1 MKNTK
6 LIALLVCLTLVVC
19 SFAGC
24 TALPFD
30 PSDIPLVGDLF
41 VKTAALEFDAV
52 DGELV
57 GEAPAAYSDNA
68 ALVLPE
74 AELQY
79 YAFLGWSLSE
89 DGSNPMK
96 EIPAKFEL
104 TEDQIANG
112 IVLYAVYERL
122 SGSVVYDLAGG
133 AWVDEE
139 GPASYLY
146 GEVVELP
153 EVEKDLFEF
162 VGWTLNGEA
171 FDGIVESTAGDLAL
185 VATWKQVETEI
196 TYVLGLDGATLP
208 DAEPTFSTEKGLDLT
223 KAEYI
228 PTAPGALFAGW
239 YTDADFTQA
248 VTEISKNTTNAVTLY
263 AKWAEIEK
271 EPEVVEPDT
280 SISFKDVKAND
291 WFYTNVQYVVEN
303 KLMNGVAEDKFAP
316 NDTLTRAMLVTVLYR
331 NEGEPA
337 VNKSIPFADVDMGAW
352 YANAVSWAKQNGI
365 VNGVTENEFAPDS
378 NITREQIAT
387 IMFRYA
393 QYKGYDVSVGENTN
407 ILSYDDFDSI
417 SEYAIAAMQYA
428 CGSGLMKGKTAST
441 LNPKDNATRAEIAA
455 VLYRFIEAN
464 K

>member
-112 IVLYAVYERL
+112 IVFYAVYERL
-122 SGSVVYDLAGG
+122 SGDITYDLAGG
-133 AWVDEE
+133 TWVDEE

-153 EVEKDLFEF
+153 EVEKEFFEF
-162 VGWTLNGEA
+162 LGWTLNGEA
-171 FDGIVESTAGDLAL
+171 FDGIVESTEGDLAL

-208 DAEPTFSTEKGLDLT
+208 DAESTFSTEDGIEDLS
-223 KAEYI
+223 KAEFI
-228 PTAPGALFAGW
+228 PSVSGAIFQGW
-239 YTDADFTQA
+239 YLNADFSGEP
-248 VTEISKNTTNAVTLY
+248 VTSIEANTTEAVTLY
-263 AKWAEIEK
+263 AKWAE
-271 EPEVVEPDT
+271 
-280 SISFKDVKAND
+280 
-291 WFYTNVQYVVEN
+291 
-303 KLMNGVAEDKFAP
+303 AP
-316 NDTLTRAMLVTVLYR
+316 
-331 NEGEPA
+331 
-337 VNKSIPFADVDMGAW
+337 
-352 YANAVSWAKQNGI
+352 
-365 VNGVTENEFAPDS
+365 
-378 NITREQIAT
+378 
-387 IMFRYA
+387 
-393 QYKGYDVSVGENTN
+393 SVG
-407 ILSYDDFDSI
+407 
-417 SEYAIAAMQYA
+417 
-428 CGSGLMKGKTAST
+428 
-441 LNPKDNATRAEIAA
+441 DNWVE
-455 VLYRFIEAN
+455 FN
-464 K
+464 